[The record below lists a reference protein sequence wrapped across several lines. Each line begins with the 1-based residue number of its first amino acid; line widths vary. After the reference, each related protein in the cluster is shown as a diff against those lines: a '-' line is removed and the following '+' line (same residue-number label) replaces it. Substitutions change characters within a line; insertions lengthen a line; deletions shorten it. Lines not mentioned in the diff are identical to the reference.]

1 MIDVIE
7 HWEVI
12 EPLSYGGSYKIT
24 CLYVCSSVCQFSI
37 FLRNGTL
44 VFGHDGRWL
53 ECLKSDS
60 PFFQKNSFL
69 PKFGSKVPKMAPEI
83 AFFGFFWKIL
93 SLVFLGNNLK
103 WKVIL
108 LLMFLHQSH
117 IWQNSGSRVLGQNA
131 VSQSNCRI
139 L

>member
-1 MIDVIE
+1 MSLSIG
-7 HWEVI
+7 EVI
-12 EPLSYGGSYKIT
+12 EPPSYGGSYKIT
-24 CLYVCSSVCQFSI
+24 CLSVCSSVCQFSI

-44 VFGHDGRWL
+44 VFRHDGRWL

-69 PKFGSKVPKMAPEI
+69 PKFGSEI
-83 AFFGFFWKIL
+83 AFFWIFWKIL
-93 SLVFLGNNLK
+93 LLVFLGNNLK
-103 WKVIL
+103 WKLIL